1 MDTAEGGSVM
11 KIKGEITSREVLKK
25 VSKEVRISRHPHLVM
40 LMVTYLIGLVLALW
54 TLIDEYVNY
63 GGPGEPGFPDEPL
76 VVLPLAGF
84 FCVFYVIPLFLLQVN
99 LIALL
104 HMPKSVKWKRVFRTW
119 EWLSIVTSGLF
130 FLMAG
135 GSIAFMADWQETLY
149 NNQLHTPIWTDA
161 YPLIILLGC
170 VAVLGYVILSCIP
183 LRKLPPLVTVLSI
196 AAMYIGVILCIVW
209 DIQIMGGQSLE
220 KSNKII
226 YFAVTLN
233 LVLIVLKTIR
243 YKMAEWKEQ
252 ELEKREKEGREEESR
267 KWYAWIVKRLEHA
280 QNWPLAAFLFMLPLL
295 GILIGIL
302 ILFGQQPDAVIKAW
316 TETSDWQFS
325 TRISPPNVQIDEH
338 YLCTVA
344 AGGHK
349 KIVKPLRMGER
360 HGHRVIVNRQLCI
373 ANAFEQILEERTP
386 KFHRLVRNFYDTY
399 GFPVAKLIRSRWAA
413 DFVYVLM
420 KPLEWFFL
428 IVIYL
433 CDVKPEN
440 RIAVQYLPK

>member
-1 MDTAEGGSVM
+1 M
-11 KIKGEITSREVLKK
+11 KIKEEKTPLENTFNA
-25 VSKEVRISRHPHLVM
+25 SKETRVSRHPHLVM
-40 LMVTYLIGLVLALW
+40 LLVTFVIGLVLAIW
-54 TLIDEYVNY
+54 CMFDEYANY
-63 GGPGEPGFPDEPL
+63 GGPGEPEL
-76 VVLPLAGF
+76 VVDPLIILLLAG
-84 FCVFYVIPLFLLQVN
+84 VFSVCFVIPLFLLQAN
-99 LIALL
+99 LVALL
-104 HMPKSVKWKRVFRTW
+104 QIPKSEKWRRVFRTW
-119 EWLSIVTSGLF
+119 EWLSIVMSGLA

-135 GSIAFMADWQETLY
+135 MSIRFTADWQETLR
-149 NNQLHTPIWTDA
+149 NTEIHTPIWTDA

-183 LRKLPPLVTVLSI
+183 LRKLPPLVTVLSM

-209 DIQIMGGQSLE
+209 DIQIMGGQSLYIGG
-220 KSNKII
+220 KII
-226 YFAVTLN
+226 YLAVTLN
-233 LVLIVLKTIR
+233 LILIVLKTIR

-252 ELEKREKEGREEESR
+252 EFKYREAEDGQEEHR
-267 KWYAWIVKRLEHA
+267 KWYVWIEKRLEHSA
-280 QNWPLAAFLFMLPLL
+280 NWPLAAFLFMLPLL

-302 ILFGQQPDAVIKAW
+302 ILFGQQPDAIVKAW
-316 TETSDWQFS
+316 TETSDWQLS
-325 TRISPPNVQIDEH
+325 TRISPPSVQVDEH

-349 KIVKPLRMGER
+349 RIVKPLRMGER

-386 KFHRLVRNFYDTY
+386 KFHRLVRNFYDKY
-399 GFPVAKLIRSRWAA
+399 GFPVAKLIRSKWAA

-420 KPLEWFFL
+420 KPLEWLFL

-440 RIAVQYLPK
+440 RIAVQYLPKRKEEI